1 MTTILEQYEHDGWV
15 GPLPILTQEETAHY
29 SALMTEADA
38 KFDLMNSD
46 YRCKSN
52 VLFPWVDE
60 ISRKPILVNYVRQ
73 LIGDNFHC
81 WDTLFWIKHPG
92 NNKKVSYHQDATYWN
107 FNNKHRAVTVWLALT
122 DVSKEH
128 GSIHYISGS
137 HKLSQQP
144 HYDVKTSNNLLMRG
158 QTVDFQIPDTE
169 IVTEIPAGNVLIHS
183 PYMIHGSPEN
193 TQSTPRIAIGMI
205 FASTQCKPVKAIS
218 PESTVMISG
227 ADHYS
232 YMLHDPAP
240 TGDWQSDLSNWKL
253 AYDRQHANYYEMSQD
268 DI

>member
-1 MTTILEQYEHDGWV
+1 MSTILEQYEQNGWI
-15 GPLPILTQEETAHY
+15 GPLPIMSSAEAAHY
-29 SALMTEADA
+29 TTLMTDADK
-38 KFDLMNSD
+38 KFNLMNSD

-60 ISRKPILVNYVRQ
+60 ISRKPALVSYVKQ
-73 LIGDNFHC
+73 LIGNNFHC

-107 FNNKHRAVTVWLALT
+107 FNNKHKAVTVWLAFT

-128 GSIHYISGS
+128 GSIHYVSGS
-137 HKLSQQP
+137 HKLKQQY
-144 HYDVKTSNNLLMRG
+144 HNDIKTDDNLLMRG
-158 QTVDFQIPDTE
+158 QTVDFEIPDTE

-183 PYMIHGSPEN
+183 PYMVHGSPEN
-193 TQSTPRIAIGMI
+193 TLSTPRIAMGMI
-205 FASTQCKPVKAIS
+205 FVSTECKPVKTIS

-227 ADHYS
+227 VDTYN

-240 TGDWQSDLSNWKL
+240 QGDWQLDISNWKM
-253 AYDRQHANYYEMSQD
+253 AYDRQHANYYRMSQD
-268 DI
+268 DN